1 MKIQEVKPQ
10 AQTELSALPFWLPMN
25 VHAADSGENM
35 KEKRVIIT
43 GGTSGIGLA
52 AASMFLEQGARVVLA
67 GRSSGR
73 GEEALQSLPPG
84 VRSRAAYV
92 PCDVAKPEDCRSLVE
107 DGTAWLGGV
116 DVLVNSAGIYLEQPI
131 ESMTEE
137 LFDRVMDVNV
147 KGTYFMCRYAVP
159 ELRKEKD
166 AAIVNVSS
174 DAGLHGNY
182 GCTAYCASKGA
193 VALFTRSLALEVA
206 SFGLR
211 VNCVCPGDI
220 LTPMTERQLAEGN
233 SREETLREM
242 QSVYPMGRIGRVE
255 EAASVIVFLASP
267 AASFVTGAAWS
278 VDGGLTA

>member
-1 MKIQEVKPQ
+1 M
-10 AQTELSALPFWLPMN
+10 L
-25 VHAADSGENM
+25 
-35 KEKRVIIT
+35 IT

-52 AASMFLEQGARVVLA
+52 AAAMFLARGAKVVLG
-67 GRSSGR
+67 GRSETR
-73 GEEALQSLPPG
+73 GGQALQSFAPEL
-84 VRSRAAYV
+84 RERAV
-92 PCDVAKPEDCRSLVE
+92 FFPCDVAKVE
-107 DGTAWLGGV
+107 ECSCLADFAEEWLGGL
-116 DVLVNSAGIYLEQPI
+116 DILVNSAGIYVEEPI

-137 LFDRVMDVNV
+137 IFDRVMEVNV

-159 ELRKEKD
+159 KLRKNQG

-193 VALFTRSLALEVA
+193 VTLFTRSLALELA
-206 SFGLR
+206 SLGVR

-220 LTPMTERQLAEGN
+220 MTPLTEGQLAAGA

-242 QSVYPMGRIGRVE
+242 ASVYPLGRIGSAE
-255 EAASVIVFLASP
+255 EAAGVIVFLASP

-278 VDGGLTA
+278 VDGGITA